1 MTIQEKV
8 SEGAVV
14 SHEEEGK
21 KPKDLEHLVQ
31 AGTEE
36 ENRDTGTA
44 TVEEGKEE
52 GKEDGSVSIEDMA
65 VPEISNI
72 QKGKEGTPKWL
83 QTKIDKAVAAQRAAE
98 TRAAQAEEKSRRL
111 ETEKAMVKE
120 KPIAPHMDDY
130 DTSEEWR
137 VDMDKY
143 QDDYA
148 NYRQHAVERE
158 AIASQSEI
166 RVTENKQRLVERA
179 KALNGK
185 FPDMI
190 DRIESTVYGKAG
202 MAILGSESNAE
213 IAYYLQANPDQL
225 KALNTLPTE
234 LKIATEIGKLEQRME
249 SARAKTTS
257 APQQLNNLEGN
268 GGTVITKDPKD
279 MTDSEW
285 FEMRKREKVNK
296 FKGG

>member
-8 SEGAVV
+8 SEGVV
-14 SHEEEGK
+14 VPHEEEGK

-36 ENRDTGTA
+36 ENKDTGTA
-44 TVEEGKEE
+44 TVEEGKE
-52 GKEDGSVSIEDMA
+52 EDGSVSIEDMA

-72 QKGKEGTPKWL
+72 QKGKDGTPKWF
-83 QTKIDKAVAAQRAAE
+83 QTKIDKAIAAQRAAE

-111 ETEKAMVKE
+111 ETEKARVEE
-120 KPIAPHMDDY
+120 KPIAPHPDDY
-130 DTSEEWR
+130 DTSEAWR
-137 VDMDKY
+137 ADMATY
-143 QDDYA
+143 QDNYA
-148 NYRQHAVERE
+148 NYHQHTVERE
-158 AIASQSEI
+158 AIASQGEI
-166 RVTENKQRLVERA
+166 RATENKRRLVERA
-179 KALNGK
+179 KALDGK
-185 FPDMI
+185 FPDII

-202 MAILGSESNAE
+202 TVILDSESNAE

-225 KALNTLPTE
+225 EALNTLPTE

-279 MTDSEW
+279 MTDNEW